1 MDRHKIPGGVGTRR
15 KEESMENGKG
25 AAIGQHLVGNFMS
38 CAAFVVD
45 AH

>member
-1 MDRHKIPGGVGTRR
+1 MDRHKMSAGVGERR
-15 KEESMENGKG
+15 EKESEENGKG
-25 AAIGQHLVGNFMS
+25 AAIGQHLVAHFMS